1 MRFEF
6 RLPDVGEGITESE
19 LLTWHVAPGEQV
31 HEDQVLCEIE
41 TDKATVEIPAPCSGR
56 VEQLGAQVGQTVRV
70 GEILAVFDAERPPA
84 QQFSGEKH
92 APAASTAPTQ
102 PAAAAPA
109 HGASVAAA
117 PAPTPA
123 PPANRHGPLRAAPST
138 RRYAREHEVDLAEV
152 SGSGPKGRVL
162 REDID
167 AVVARRQA
175 PPPTAAAAGGETR
188 RRLSGVAKAM
198 YDSMSRAARVP
209 QATTGFAVTAAA
221 LETARKRLSAHTG
234 TRVSFVAL
242 LIKALI
248 PALKAM
254 PQFNASIDDDTL
266 EVIEKHYYHIGFAAY
281 TDAGLVVPV
290 IRDADRLS
298 VVELSTAIEELAA
311 RARERR
317 LGPDELRGA
326 TFTLSN
332 WGSHG
337 GQDIFGTPIIN
348 PPQVAILGMGRVRSE
363 PVVVDDS
370 RIEIQRRLNL
380 VLSYDHRLIDGVTAL
395 RFMQPILAAVEDP
408 LLLLADA

>member
-19 LLTWHVAPGEQV
+19 LLAWHVAPGEDV
-31 HEDQVLCEIE
+31 REDQLLCEIE

-56 VEQLGAQVGQTVRV
+56 VEQLAAQVGQIVKV
-70 GEILAVFDAERPPA
+70 GEILAVFDAERAPA
-84 QQFSGEKH
+84 QQFSGERH
-92 APAASTAPTQ
+92 AAPALAPTS
-102 PAAAAPA
+102 AAAPP
-109 HGASVAAA
+109 VQ
-117 PAPTPA
+117 PT
-123 PPANRHGPLRAAPST
+123 GPVRAAPST
-138 RRYAREHEVDLAEV
+138 RRYAHQQDVDLAAV
-152 SGSGPKGRVL
+152 TGSGPKGRVL

-167 AVVARRQA
+167 AVLARVARPA
-175 PPPTAAAAGGETR
+175 PTPSSAPSPAIAASGGER
-188 RRLSGVAKAM
+188 RWRLSGVAKAM
-198 YDSMSRAARVP
+198 YDSMSRAAHVP
-209 QATTGFAVTAAA
+209 QATTGFAVNAAA
-221 LETARKRLSAHTG
+221 FEAARARLAAHTG
-234 TRVSFVAL
+234 QRVSYVAL

-254 PQFNASIDDDTL
+254 PQFNASIDDQTL
-266 EVIEKHYYHIGFAAY
+266 EVVEKHYYHIGFAAY

-290 IRDADRLS
+290 IRDADRLN
-298 VVELSTAIEELAA
+298 VVQLSGAIDELAA
-311 RARERR
+311 RARDRK
-317 LGPDELRGA
+317 LAPDDMRGA

>member
-19 LLTWHVAPGEQV
+19 LLAWHVAPGDEVQ
-31 HEDQVLCEIE
+31 EDQTLCEIE

-56 VEQLGAQVGQTVRV
+56 VEQLAAQVGQIVKV
-70 GEILAVFDAERPPA
+70 GEILAVFDAERAPA

-92 APAASTAPTQ
+92 AAPAMAVT
-102 PAAAAPA
+102 PAAAPLAQPA
-109 HGASVAAA
+109 
-117 PAPTPA
+117 
-123 PPANRHGPLRAAPST
+123 GPVRAAPST
-138 RRYAREHEVDLAEV
+138 RRYAHQQDVDLATV
-152 SGSGPKGRVL
+152 TGSGPKGRVL

-167 AVVARRQA
+167 AAVARVARPA
-175 PPPTAAAAGGETR
+175 PTPAAAPSPAIASSPTPAGGER
-188 RRLSGVAKAM
+188 RWRLSGVARAM
-198 YDSMSRAARVP
+198 YDSMSRAAHVP
-209 QATTGFAVTAAA
+209 QATTGFAVNAAA
-221 LETARKRLSAHTG
+221 FEAARARLAAHTG
-234 TRVSFVAL
+234 QRISYIAL

-254 PQFNASIDDDTL
+254 PQFNASIDDQTL
-266 EVIEKHYYHIGFAAY
+266 EVVEKHYYHIGFAAY

-290 IRDADRLS
+290 IRDAERLN
-298 VVELSTAIEELAA
+298 VVQLSAAIDELAA
-311 RARERR
+311 RARDRK
-317 LGPDELRGA
+317 LAPDDMRGA

-395 RFMQPILAAVEDP
+395 RFMQPILATVEDP

>member
-6 RLPDVGEGITESE
+6 RLPDVGEGITEAALVE
-19 LLTWHVAPGEQV
+19 WRVAPQQTV
-31 HEDQVLCEIE
+31 REDEVLCTIE
-41 TDKATVEIPAPCSGR
+41 TDKAVVEIPAPCDGR
-56 VEQLGAQVGQTVRV
+56 VERLAAAPGDTLKV
-70 GEILAVFDAERPPA
+70 GELLAVFDTERPPA
-84 QQFSGEKH
+84 QQFAGDKH
-92 APAASTAPTQ
+92 AAPSAPAAPAAAPPSGRAMAPTAPPTPPAPVTAPT
-102 PAAAAPA
+102 
-109 HGASVAAA
+109 
-117 PAPTPA
+117 
-123 PPANRHGPLRAAPST
+123 GPVRAAPST
-138 RRYAREHEVDLAEV
+138 RRYARERGVDLAAV
-152 SGSGPKGRVL
+152 TGSGPKGRVL
-162 REDID
+162 RQDID
-167 AVVARRQA
+167 AAARAA
-175 PPPTAAAAGGETR
+175 PAHAPSPAPAGGEKR
-188 RRLSGVAKAM
+188 WRLTGIAKAM

-209 QATTGFAVTAAA
+209 QATTGFAVNAAA
-221 LETARKRLSAHTG
+221 FEAARKRLSAHTG

-254 PQFNASIDDDTL
+254 PQFNASLDDDTL

-298 VVELSTAIEELAA
+298 VVELSAAIEDLAN

-363 PVVVDDS
+363 PVVVDDT

>member
-19 LLTWHVAPGEQV
+19 LLAWHVAPGDEV
-31 HEDQVLCEIE
+31 REDQTLCEIE

-56 VEQLGAQVGQTVRV
+56 VEHLAAQVGQIVKV
-70 GEILAVFDAERPPA
+70 GEILAVFDAERAPA

-92 APAASTAPTQ
+92 AAPVAPASP
-102 PAAAAPA
+102 PAAPA
-109 HGASVAAA
+109 Q
-117 PAPTPA
+117 
-123 PPANRHGPLRAAPST
+123 PPAGPLRAAPST
-138 RRYAREHEVDLAEV
+138 RRYAQQQEVDLATV
-152 SGSGPKGRVL
+152 TGSGPKGRVL

-167 AVVARRQA
+167 AVLARVARPVAKPA
-175 PPPTAAAAGGETR
+175 PAPSPALAPAPATGAER
-188 RRLSGVAKAM
+188 RWRLSGVAKAM
-198 YDSMSRAARVP
+198 YDSMSRAAHVP
-209 QATTGFAVTAAA
+209 QATTGFAVNAAA
-221 LETARKRLSAHTG
+221 FEAARARLAAHTG
-234 TRVSFVAL
+234 QRVSYVAL

-254 PQFNASIDDDTL
+254 PQFNASIDDDAL
-266 EVIEKHYYHIGFAAY
+266 EVVEKHYYHIGFAAY

-290 IRDADRLS
+290 IRDADRLN
-298 VVELSTAIEELAA
+298 VVQLSGAIDDLAA
-311 RARERR
+311 RARDRK
-317 LGPDELRGA
+317 LAPDDMRGA

-395 RFMQPILAAVEDP
+395 RFMQPILAAVEEP
-408 LLLLADA
+408 LLLLADV

>member
-19 LLTWHVAPGEQV
+19 LLTWHVAPGQEV
-31 HEDQVLCEIE
+31 REDQVLCEIE

-56 VEQLGAQVGQTVRV
+56 VEQLGAQVGQTIRV
-70 GEILAVFDAERPPA
+70 GEILAVFDAERPPV

-92 APAASTAPTQ
+92 A
-102 PAAAAPA
+102 
-109 HGASVAAA
+109 A
-117 PAPTPA
+117 PAPAPKPAA
-123 PPANRHGPLRAAPST
+123 PPAAPQVAPEPPPAPTGPVRAAPST
-138 RRYAREHEVDLAEV
+138 RRYAREHGVDLGTVA
-152 SGSGPKGRVL
+152 GSGPKGRVL

-167 AVVARRQA
+167 AAARRAA
-175 PPPTAAAAGGETR
+175 PAHAPSPAPAGGEKR
-188 RRLSGVAKAM
+188 WRLTGIAKAM

-209 QATTGFAVTAAA
+209 QATTGFAVNAAA
-221 LETARKRLSAHTG
+221 FETARKRLSAHTG

-254 PQFNASIDDDTL
+254 PQFNASLDDDTL

-281 TDAGLVVPV
+281 TEAGLVVPV

-298 VVELSTAIEELAA
+298 VVELSNAIEDLAA

-363 PVVVDDS
+363 PVVVDDA

>member
-19 LLTWHVAPGEQV
+19 LLTWHVAVGQDV
-31 HEDQVLCEIE
+31 REDQTLCEIE

-56 VEQLGAQVGQTVRV
+56 VEQLAAQVGQIVRV
-70 GEILAVFDAERPPA
+70 GEILAVFDAKQAPA

-92 APAASTAPTQ
+92 AAPAPS
-102 PAAAAPA
+102 AAPA
-109 HGASVAAA
+109 AV
-117 PAPTPA
+117 PAPSS
-123 PPANRHGPLRAAPST
+123 GPVRAAPST
-138 RRYAREHEVDLAEV
+138 RRYAHQQDIDLAAV
-152 SGSGPKGRVL
+152 TGSGPKGRVL

-167 AVVARRQA
+167 AVLARAAGPASASPAA
-175 PPPTAAAAGGETR
+175 PSPAASVPATPAGGER
-188 RRLSGVAKAM
+188 RWRLSGIAKAM
-198 YDSMSRAARVP
+198 YDSMSRAAHVP
-209 QATTGFAVTAAA
+209 QATTGFAVNAAA
-221 LETARKRLSAHTG
+221 FEAARARLAAHTG
-234 TRVSFVAL
+234 QRVSYVAL

-254 PQFNASIDDDTL
+254 PQFNASLDDQTL

-290 IRDADRLS
+290 IRDADRLNL
-298 VVELSTAIEELAA
+298 VQLSGAIDELAA
-311 RARERR
+311 RARDRKLAPHDMR
-317 LGPDELRGA
+317 DA

-395 RFMQPILAAVEDP
+395 RFMQPILAAVQDP

>member
-6 RLPDVGEGITESE
+6 RLPDVGEGITEAVLIE
-19 LLTWHVAPGEQV
+19 WRVAPQQTV
-31 HEDQVLCEIE
+31 REDEVLCTIE
-41 TDKATVEIPAPCSGR
+41 TDKAVVEIPAPCSGR
-56 VEQLGAQVGQTVRV
+56 VERLAAVPGDTLKV
-70 GEILAVFDAERPPA
+70 GELLAVFDTERPPA
-84 QQFSGEKH
+84 QQFAGDKH
-92 APAASTAPTQ
+92 AA
-102 PAAAAPA
+102 
-109 HGASVAAA
+109 
-117 PAPTPA
+117 APTPA
-123 PPANRHGPLRAAPST
+123 PAAQREPAAEATLRTAPEPPPAPSGPLRAAPST
-138 RRYAREHEVDLAEV
+138 RRYARERGVDIATV
-152 SGSGPKGRVL
+152 TGSGPKGRVL
-162 REDID
+162 RQDID
-167 AVVARRQA
+167 AAARAA
-175 PPPTAAAAGGETR
+175 PAHAPSPTPAGSETR
-188 RRLSGVAKAM
+188 RRLSGIAKAM
-198 YDSMSRAARVP
+198 YESMSRAARVP
-209 QATTGFAVTAAA
+209 QATTGFAVNAAA
-221 LETARKRLSAHTG
+221 FEAARKRLSDHTG

-254 PQFNASIDDDTL
+254 PQFNASLDDDTL

-290 IRDADRLS
+290 IRDADRLG
-298 VVELSTAIEELAA
+298 VIELSAAIEDLAT

-363 PVVVDDS
+363 PVVVDDT

-395 RFMQPILAAVEDP
+395 RFMQPILAAVQDP

>member
-19 LLTWHVAPGEQV
+19 LLAWHVAPGDEVQ
-31 HEDQVLCEIE
+31 EDQTLCEIE

-56 VEQLGAQVGQTVRV
+56 VEQLAAQVGQIVKV
-70 GEILAVFDAERPPA
+70 GEILAVFDAERAPA

-92 APAASTAPTQ
+92 AAPAIPSTS
-102 PAAAAPA
+102 AAAPP
-109 HGASVAAA
+109 VQ
-117 PAPTPA
+117 PA
-123 PPANRHGPLRAAPST
+123 GPVRAAPST
-138 RRYAREHEVDLAEV
+138 RRYAQQQDVDLATV
-152 SGSGPKGRVL
+152 TGSGPKGRVL

-167 AVVARRQA
+167 AVLARVARPAPTPATAPSPAISA
-175 PPPTAAAAGGETR
+175 PPAPTGGER
-188 RRLSGVAKAM
+188 RWRLSGVARAM
-198 YDSMSRAARVP
+198 YDSMSRAAHVP
-209 QATTGFAVTAAA
+209 QATTGFAVNAAA
-221 LETARKRLSAHTG
+221 FEAARARLAAHTG
-234 TRVSFVAL
+234 QRVSYVAL

-254 PQFNASIDDDTL
+254 PQFNASIDDDAL
-266 EVIEKHYYHIGFAAY
+266 EVVEKHYYHIGFAAY

-290 IRDADRLS
+290 IRDADRLNVVQLS
-298 VVELSTAIEELAA
+298 VAIDDLAA
-311 RARERR
+311 RARDRK
-317 LGPDELRGA
+317 LAPDDMRGA

-395 RFMQPILAAVEDP
+395 RFMQPILAAVEEP
-408 LLLLADA
+408 LLLLADI

>member
-19 LLTWHVAPGEQV
+19 LLTWHVAVGQDV
-31 HEDQVLCEIE
+31 REDQTLCEIE

-56 VEQLGAQVGQTVRV
+56 VEQLAAQVGQIVRV
-70 GEILAVFDAERPPA
+70 GEILAVFDAKQAPA

-92 APAASTAPTQ
+92 AAPAPS
-102 PAAAAPA
+102 AAP
-109 HGASVAAA
+109 AAA
-117 PAPTPA
+117 PAPSG
-123 PPANRHGPLRAAPST
+123 GPVRAAPST
-138 RRYAREHEVDLAEV
+138 RRYAHQQDIDLAAV
-152 SGSGPKGRVL
+152 TGSVPKGRVL

-167 AVVARRQA
+167 AVLARAAGPASASPAA
-175 PPPTAAAAGGETR
+175 PSPAASVPATPAGGER
-188 RRLSGVAKAM
+188 RWRLSGIAKAM
-198 YDSMSRAARVP
+198 YDSMSRAAHVP
-209 QATTGFAVTAAA
+209 QATTGFAVNAAA
-221 LETARKRLSAHTG
+221 FEAARARLAAHTG
-234 TRVSFVAL
+234 QRVSYVAL

-254 PQFNASIDDDTL
+254 PQFNASLDDQTL

-290 IRDADRLS
+290 IRDADRLNL
-298 VVELSTAIEELAA
+298 VQLSGAIDELAA
-311 RARERR
+311 RARDRKLAPHDMR
-317 LGPDELRGA
+317 DA

-395 RFMQPILAAVEDP
+395 RFMQPILAAVQDP

>member
-19 LLTWHVAPGEQV
+19 LLTWHVAVGQDV
-31 HEDQVLCEIE
+31 REDQTLCEIE

-56 VEQLGAQVGQTVRV
+56 VEQLAAQVGQIVRV
-70 GEILAVFDAERPPA
+70 GEILAVFDAKQAPA

-92 APAASTAPTQ
+92 AAPAPS
-102 PAAAAPA
+102 AAP
-109 HGASVAAA
+109 AAA
-117 PAPTPA
+117 PAPSG
-123 PPANRHGPLRAAPST
+123 GPVRAAPST
-138 RRYAREHEVDLAEV
+138 RRYAHQQDIDLAAV
-152 SGSGPKGRVL
+152 TGSGPKGRVL

-167 AVVARRQA
+167 AVLARATRPASASPAA
-175 PPPTAAAAGGETR
+175 PSPAASVPATPAGGER
-188 RRLSGVAKAM
+188 RWRLSGIAKAM
-198 YDSMSRAARVP
+198 YDSMSRAAHVP
-209 QATTGFAVTAAA
+209 QATTGFAVNAAA
-221 LETARKRLSAHTG
+221 FEAARARLAAHTG
-234 TRVSFVAL
+234 QRVSYVAL

-254 PQFNASIDDDTL
+254 PQFNASLDDQTL

-290 IRDADRLS
+290 IRDADRLNL
-298 VVELSTAIEELAA
+298 VQLSGAIDELAA
-311 RARERR
+311 RARDRKLAPHDMR
-317 LGPDELRGA
+317 DA

-395 RFMQPILAAVEDP
+395 RFMQPILAAVQDP

>member
-19 LLTWHVAPGEQV
+19 LLAWHVAPGDEVQ
-31 HEDQVLCEIE
+31 EDQTLCEIE

-56 VEQLGAQVGQTVRV
+56 VEQLAAQVGQIVKV
-70 GEILAVFDAERPPA
+70 GEILAVFDAERAPA

-92 APAASTAPTQ
+92 AAPALTATPATPPAPQ
-102 PAAAAPA
+102 PA
-109 HGASVAAA
+109 
-117 PAPTPA
+117 
-123 PPANRHGPLRAAPST
+123 GPVRAAPST
-138 RRYAREHEVDLAEV
+138 RRYAHQQDVDLAAV
-152 SGSGPKGRVL
+152 TGSGPKGRVL

-167 AVVARRQA
+167 AVLARVARPVPTPTSA
-175 PPPTAAAAGGETR
+175 PSHAIASSPALAGGER
-188 RRLSGVAKAM
+188 RWRLSGVAKAM
-198 YDSMSRAARVP
+198 YDSMSRAAHVP
-209 QATTGFAVTAAA
+209 QATTGFAVNAAA
-221 LETARKRLSAHTG
+221 FEAARARLAAHTG
-234 TRVSFVAL
+234 QRVSYVAL

-254 PQFNASIDDDTL
+254 PQFNASIDDQTL
-266 EVIEKHYYHIGFAAY
+266 EVVEKHYYHIGFAAY

-290 IRDADRLS
+290 IRDADRLN
-298 VVELSTAIEELAA
+298 VVQLSAAIDDLAA
-311 RARERR
+311 RARDRK
-317 LGPDELRGA
+317 LAPDDMRGA

>member
-19 LLTWHVAPGEQV
+19 LLTWHVAVGQDV
-31 HEDQVLCEIE
+31 REDQTLCEIE

-56 VEQLGAQVGQTVRV
+56 VEQLAAQVGQIVRV
-70 GEILAVFDAERPPA
+70 GEILAVFDAKQAPA

-92 APAASTAPTQ
+92 AAPAPS
-102 PAAAAPA
+102 AAP
-109 HGASVAAA
+109 AAA
-117 PAPTPA
+117 PAPSG
-123 PPANRHGPLRAAPST
+123 GPVRAAPST
-138 RRYAREHEVDLAEV
+138 RRYAHQQDIDLAAV
-152 SGSGPKGRVL
+152 TGSGPKGRVL

-167 AVVARRQA
+167 AVLARAAGPASASPAA
-175 PPPTAAAAGGETR
+175 PSPAASVPATPAGGER
-188 RRLSGVAKAM
+188 RWRLSGIAKAM
-198 YDSMSRAARVP
+198 YDSMSRAAHVP
-209 QATTGFAVTAAA
+209 QATTGFAVNAAA
-221 LETARKRLSAHTG
+221 FEAARARLAAHTG
-234 TRVSFVAL
+234 QRVSYVAL

-254 PQFNASIDDDTL
+254 PQFNASLDDQTL

-290 IRDADRLS
+290 IRDADRLNL
-298 VVELSTAIEELAA
+298 VQLSGAIDELAA
-311 RARERR
+311 RARDRKLAPHDMR
-317 LGPDELRGA
+317 DA

-395 RFMQPILAAVEDP
+395 RFMQPILAAVQDP

>member
-19 LLTWHVAPGEQV
+19 LLTWHVAPGQEV
-31 HEDQVLCEIE
+31 REDQVLCEIE

-56 VEQLGAQVGQTVRV
+56 VEQLAAQVGQTVRV
-70 GEILAVFDAERPPA
+70 GEILAVFDAERPPV

-92 APAASTAPTQ
+92 A
-102 PAAAAPA
+102 
-109 HGASVAAA
+109 A
-117 PAPTPA
+117 PAPAPKPAA
-123 PPANRHGPLRAAPST
+123 PPAAPQVAPEPPPAPTGPVLASPST
-138 RRYAREHEVDLAEV
+138 RRYAREHGVDLDTIA
-152 SGSGPKGRVL
+152 GSGPKGRVL

-167 AVVARRQA
+167 AAARRAA
-175 PPPTAAAAGGETR
+175 PAPSPAPAGGEKR
-188 RRLSGVAKAM
+188 WRLTGIAKAM

-209 QATTGFAVTAAA
+209 QATTGFAVNAAA
-221 LETARKRLSAHTG
+221 FEAARKRLSAHTG

-254 PQFNASIDDDTL
+254 PQFNASLDDDTL

-281 TDAGLVVPV
+281 TDGGLVVPV
-290 IRDADRLS
+290 IRDADQLS
-298 VVELSTAIEELAA
+298 VVELSNAIEDLAA

-363 PVVVDDS
+363 PVVVDDT

-395 RFMQPILAAVEDP
+395 RFMQPILAAVQDP

>member
-19 LLTWHVAPGEQV
+19 LLTWHVAVGQDV
-31 HEDQVLCEIE
+31 REDQTLCEIE

-56 VEQLGAQVGQTVRV
+56 VEQLAAQVGQIVRV
-70 GEILAVFDAERPPA
+70 GEILAVFDAKQAPA

-92 APAASTAPTQ
+92 AAPAPS
-102 PAAAAPA
+102 AAP
-109 HGASVAAA
+109 AAA
-117 PAPTPA
+117 PAPSG
-123 PPANRHGPLRAAPST
+123 GPVRAAPST
-138 RRYAREHEVDLAEV
+138 RRYAHQQDIDLAAV
-152 SGSGPKGRVL
+152 TGSGPKGRVL

-167 AVVARRQA
+167 AVLARAAGPASASPAA
-175 PPPTAAAAGGETR
+175 PSPAASVPATPAGGER
-188 RRLSGVAKAM
+188 RWRLSGIAKAM
-198 YDSMSRAARVP
+198 YDSMSRAAGVP
-209 QATTGFAVTAAA
+209 QATTGFAVNAADFEA
-221 LETARKRLSAHTG
+221 ARKRLSAHTG

-254 PQFNASIDDDTL
+254 PQFNASLDDDTL

-298 VVELSTAIEELAA
+298 VVELSNAIEDLAA

-363 PVVVDDS
+363 PVVVGDS

>member
-19 LLTWHVAPGEQV
+19 LLTWHVAPGQEV
-31 HEDQVLCEIE
+31 REDQVLCEIE

-56 VEQLGAQVGQTVRV
+56 VEQLAAQVGQTVRV
-70 GEILAVFDAERPPA
+70 GEILAVFDAERPPV

-92 APAASTAPTQ
+92 A
-102 PAAAAPA
+102 
-109 HGASVAAA
+109 A
-117 PAPTPA
+117 PAPAPKPAA
-123 PPANRHGPLRAAPST
+123 PPAAPQVAPEPPPAPTGPVRAAPST
-138 RRYAREHEVDLAEV
+138 RRYAREQGVDVTTVA
-152 SGSGPKGRVL
+152 GSGPKGRVL

-167 AVVARRQA
+167 AAARRAA
-175 PPPTAAAAGGETR
+175 PAPSPAPAGGEKR
-188 RRLSGVAKAM
+188 WRLTGIAKAM

-209 QATTGFAVTAAA
+209 QATTGFAVNAAA
-221 LETARKRLSAHTG
+221 FEAARKRLSAHTG

-254 PQFNASIDDDTL
+254 PQFNASLDDDTL

-281 TDAGLVVPV
+281 TEAGLVVPV

-298 VVELSTAIEELAA
+298 VVELSNAIEDLAA

-363 PVVVDDS
+363 PVVVDDT

>member
-19 LLTWHVAPGEQV
+19 LLAWHVAPGQHV
-31 HEDQVLCEIE
+31 DEDQTLCEIE

-56 VEQLGAQVGQTVRV
+56 VEQLAAQVGQIVKV
-70 GEILAVFDAERPPA
+70 GEILAVFDAERAPA

-92 APAASTAPTQ
+92 AAPALAPTS
-102 PAAAAPA
+102 AAAPP
-109 HGASVAAA
+109 VQ
-117 PAPTPA
+117 PA
-123 PPANRHGPLRAAPST
+123 GPVRAAPST
-138 RRYAREHEVDLAEV
+138 RRYAHQQDVDLAAV
-152 SGSGPKGRVL
+152 TGSGPKGRVL

-167 AVVARRQA
+167 AVLARVARPAPTPAAAPSPAISA
-175 PPPTAAAAGGETR
+175 PPAPTGGER
-188 RRLSGVAKAM
+188 RWRLSGVARAM
-198 YDSMSRAARVP
+198 YDSMSRAAHVP
-209 QATTGFAVTAAA
+209 QATTGFAVNAAA
-221 LETARKRLSAHTG
+221 FEAARARLAAYTG
-234 TRVSFVAL
+234 QRVSYVAL

-254 PQFNASIDDDTL
+254 PQFNASIDDQTL
-266 EVIEKHYYHIGFAAY
+266 EVVEKHYYHIGFAAY

-290 IRDADRLS
+290 IRDADRLN
-298 VVELSTAIEELAA
+298 VVQLSAAIDELAA
-311 RARERR
+311 RARERK
-317 LGPDELRGA
+317 LAPDDMRGA

>member
-19 LLTWHVAPGEQV
+19 LLTWHVAPGQEV
-31 HEDQVLCEIE
+31 REDQVLCEIE

-56 VEQLGAQVGQTVRV
+56 VEQLAAQVGQTVRV
-70 GEILAVFDAERPPA
+70 GEILAVFDAERPPV

-92 APAASTAPTQ
+92 A
-102 PAAAAPA
+102 
-109 HGASVAAA
+109 A
-117 PAPTPA
+117 PAPAPKPAA
-123 PPANRHGPLRAAPST
+123 PPAAPQVAPEPPPAPTGPVRAAPST
-138 RRYAREHEVDLAEV
+138 RRYAREHGVDLDTIA
-152 SGSGPKGRVL
+152 GSGPKGRVL

-167 AVVARRQA
+167 AAARRAA
-175 PPPTAAAAGGETR
+175 PAPSPAPAGGEKR
-188 RRLSGVAKAM
+188 WRLTGIAKAM

-209 QATTGFAVTAAA
+209 QATTGFAVNAAA
-221 LETARKRLSAHTG
+221 FEAARKRLSAHTG

-254 PQFNASIDDDTL
+254 PQFNASLDDDTL

-281 TDAGLVVPV
+281 TDGGLVVPV
-290 IRDADRLS
+290 IRDADQLS
-298 VVELSTAIEELAA
+298 VVELSNAIEDLAA

-363 PVVVDDS
+363 PVVVDDT

>member
-19 LLTWHVAPGEQV
+19 LLTWHVAPGQEV
-31 HEDQVLCEIE
+31 REDQVLCEIE

-56 VEQLGAQVGQTVRV
+56 VEQLAAQVGQTVRV
-70 GEILAVFDAERPPA
+70 GEILAVFDAERPPV

-92 APAASTAPTQ
+92 A
-102 PAAAAPA
+102 
-109 HGASVAAA
+109 A
-117 PAPTPA
+117 PAPAPKPAA
-123 PPANRHGPLRAAPST
+123 PPAAPQVAPEPPPSPTGPVRAAPST
-138 RRYAREHEVDLAEV
+138 RRYAREHGVDLDTIA
-152 SGSGPKGRVL
+152 GSGPKGRVL

-167 AVVARRQA
+167 AAARRAA
-175 PPPTAAAAGGETR
+175 PAPSPAPAGGEKR
-188 RRLSGVAKAM
+188 WRLTGIAKAM

-209 QATTGFAVTAAA
+209 QATTGFAVNAAA
-221 LETARKRLSAHTG
+221 FEAARKRLSAHTG

-254 PQFNASIDDDTL
+254 PQFNASLDDDTL

-281 TDAGLVVPV
+281 TDGGLVVPV
-290 IRDADRLS
+290 IRDADQLS
-298 VVELSTAIEELAA
+298 VVELSNAIEDLAA

-363 PVVVDDS
+363 PVVVDDT

>member
-19 LLTWHVAPGEQV
+19 LLTWHVAPGQEV
-31 HEDQVLCEIE
+31 REDQVLCEIE
-41 TDKATVEIPAPCSGR
+41 TDKATVEIPSPCSGR
-56 VEQLGAQVGQTVRV
+56 VEQLTARVGQVIKV
-70 GEILAVFDAERPPA
+70 GEVLAVFDAERAPA

-92 APAASTAPTQ
+92 AAPMFAPIPA
-102 PAAAAPA
+102 
-109 HGASVAAA
+109 V
-117 PAPTPA
+117 A
-123 PPANRHGPLRAAPST
+123 PPKQPSGAVRAAPST
-138 RRYAREHEVDLAEV
+138 RRYARERDVDLAQV
-152 SGSGPKGRVL
+152 AGSGPKGRVL

-167 AVVARRQA
+167 AVTARAARPASA
-175 PPPTAAAAGGETR
+175 PFSPAPAETAVDGER
-188 RRLSGVAKAM
+188 RWRLSGIAKAM
-198 YDSMSRAARVP
+198 YDSMSRAAHVP
-209 QATTGFAVTAAA
+209 QATTGFAVNAAA
-221 LETARKRLSAHTG
+221 FEATRARLSSHTG
-234 TRVSFVAL
+234 QRISYVAL

-254 PQFNASIDDDTL
+254 PQFNASIDDATL

-281 TDAGLVVPV
+281 TEAGLVVPV
-290 IRDADRLS
+290 IRDADRLN
-298 VVELSTAIEELAA
+298 VAQLSAAIDDLAA
-311 RARERR
+311 RARDRK
-317 LGPDELRGA
+317 LAPDDMRGA

-337 GQDIFGTPIIN
+337 GHDIFGTPIVN
-348 PPQVAILGMGRVRSE
+348 PPQVAILGMGRVRGE

-408 LLLLADA
+408 VLLLADA

>member
-19 LLTWHVAPGEQV
+19 LLAWHVAPGQDV
-31 HEDQVLCEIE
+31 REDQLLCEIE

-56 VEQLGAQVGQTVRV
+56 VEQLAAQVGQIVKV
-70 GEILAVFDAERPPA
+70 GEILAVFDAQQAPA

-92 APAASTAPTQ
+92 AAPAPAASATPPAPQ
-102 PAAAAPA
+102 PA
-109 HGASVAAA
+109 
-117 PAPTPA
+117 
-123 PPANRHGPLRAAPST
+123 GPVRAAPST
-138 RRYAREHEVDLAEV
+138 RRYAHQQDVDLAAV
-152 SGSGPKGRVL
+152 TGSGPKGRVL

-167 AVVARRQA
+167 AVLARAARPA
-175 PPPTAAAAGGETR
+175 PASPAAPSPAASTPAAPAGGER
-188 RRLSGVAKAM
+188 RWRLSGIAKAM
-198 YDSMSRAARVP
+198 YDSMSRAAHVP
-209 QATTGFAVTAAA
+209 QATTGFAVNAAA
-221 LETARKRLSAHTG
+221 FEAARARLAAHTG
-234 TRVSFVAL
+234 QRVSYVAL

-254 PQFNASIDDDTL
+254 PQFNASIDDQTL
-266 EVIEKHYYHIGFAAY
+266 EVVEKHYYHIGFAAY

-298 VVELSTAIEELAA
+298 VVQLSAAIDELAA
-311 RARERR
+311 RARDRK
-317 LGPDELRGA
+317 LAPDDMRGA

-395 RFMQPILAAVEDP
+395 RFMQPILAAVQDP

>member
-19 LLTWHVAPGEQV
+19 LLTWHVAPGQEV
-31 HEDQVLCEIE
+31 REDQVLCEIE

-56 VEQLGAQVGQTVRV
+56 VEQLAAQVGQTVRV
-70 GEILAVFDAERPPA
+70 GEILAVFDAERPPV

-92 APAASTAPTQ
+92 A
-102 PAAAAPA
+102 
-109 HGASVAAA
+109 A
-117 PAPTPA
+117 PAPAPKPAA
-123 PPANRHGPLRAAPST
+123 PPAAPQVAPEPPPAPTGPVRAAPST
-138 RRYAREHEVDLAEV
+138 RRYAREQGVDLGTVA
-152 SGSGPKGRVL
+152 GSGPKGRVL
-162 REDID
+162 RQDID
-167 AVVARRQA
+167 AAARRAA
-175 PPPTAAAAGGETR
+175 PAPSPAPAGGEKR
-188 RRLSGVAKAM
+188 WRLTGIAKAM

-209 QATTGFAVTAAA
+209 QATTGFAVNAAA
-221 LETARKRLSAHTG
+221 FEAARKRLSAHTG

-254 PQFNASIDDDTL
+254 PQFNASLDDDTL

-298 VVELSTAIEELAA
+298 VVDLSNAIEDLAA

>member
-19 LLTWHVAPGEQV
+19 LLTWHVAPGQEV
-31 HEDQVLCEIE
+31 REDQVLCEIE

-56 VEQLGAQVGQTVRV
+56 VEQLAAQVGQTVRV
-70 GEILAVFDAERPPA
+70 GEILAVFDAERPPV

-92 APAASTAPTQ
+92 A
-102 PAAAAPA
+102 
-109 HGASVAAA
+109 A
-117 PAPTPA
+117 PAPAPKPAA
-123 PPANRHGPLRAAPST
+123 PPAAPQVAPEPPPSPTGPVRAAPST
-138 RRYAREHEVDLAEV
+138 RRYAREHGVDLDTIA
-152 SGSGPKGRVL
+152 GSGPKGRVL

-167 AVVARRQA
+167 AAARRAA
-175 PPPTAAAAGGETR
+175 PAPSPAPAGGEKR
-188 RRLSGVAKAM
+188 WRLTGIAKAM

-209 QATTGFAVTAAA
+209 QATTGFAVNAAA
-221 LETARKRLSAHTG
+221 FEAARKRLSAHTG

-254 PQFNASIDDDTL
+254 PQFNASLDDDTL

-281 TDAGLVVPV
+281 TDGGLVVPV
-290 IRDADRLS
+290 IRDADQLS
-298 VVELSTAIEELAA
+298 VVELSNAIEDLAT

-363 PVVVDDS
+363 PVVVDDT

>member
-19 LLTWHVAPGEQV
+19 LLTWHVAPGQEV
-31 HEDQVLCEIE
+31 REDQVLCEIE

-56 VEQLGAQVGQTVRV
+56 VEQLGAQVGQTIRV
-70 GEILAVFDAERPPA
+70 GEILAVFDAERPPV

-92 APAASTAPTQ
+92 A
-102 PAAAAPA
+102 
-109 HGASVAAA
+109 A
-117 PAPTPA
+117 PAPAPKPAA
-123 PPANRHGPLRAAPST
+123 PPAAPQVAPEPPPAPTGPVRAAPST
-138 RRYAREHEVDLAEV
+138 RRYAREHGVDLGTVA
-152 SGSGPKGRVL
+152 GSGPKGRVL
-162 REDID
+162 RQDID
-167 AVVARRQA
+167 AAARRAASA
-175 PPPTAAAAGGETR
+175 PSPAPAGGEKR
-188 RRLSGVAKAM
+188 WRLTGIAKAM

-209 QATTGFAVTAAA
+209 QATTGFAVNAAA
-221 LETARKRLSAHTG
+221 FEAARKRLSAHTG

-254 PQFNASIDDDTL
+254 PQFNASLDDDTL

-281 TDAGLVVPV
+281 TDGGLVVPV

-298 VVELSTAIEELAA
+298 VVELSNAIENLAA

>member
-19 LLTWHVAPGEQV
+19 LLTWHVAPGQEV
-31 HEDQVLCEIE
+31 REDQVLCEIE

-56 VEQLGAQVGQTVRV
+56 VEQLAAQVGQTVRV
-70 GEILAVFDAERPPA
+70 GEILAVFDAERPPV

-92 APAASTAPTQ
+92 A
-102 PAAAAPA
+102 
-109 HGASVAAA
+109 A
-117 PAPTPA
+117 PAPAPKPAA
-123 PPANRHGPLRAAPST
+123 PPAAPQVAPEPPPAPTGPVRAAPST
-138 RRYAREHEVDLAEV
+138 RRYAREHGVDLGTIA
-152 SGSGPKGRVL
+152 GSGPKGRVL

-167 AVVARRQA
+167 AAARRAA
-175 PPPTAAAAGGETR
+175 PAHAPSPAPAGGEKR
-188 RRLSGVAKAM
+188 WRLTGIAKAM

-209 QATTGFAVTAAA
+209 QATTGFAVNAAA
-221 LETARKRLSAHTG
+221 FEAARKRLSAHTG

-254 PQFNASIDDDTL
+254 PQFNASLDDDTL

-298 VVELSTAIEELAA
+298 VVDLSNAIEDLAA

-363 PVVVDDS
+363 PVVVDDT

>member
-19 LLTWHVAPGEQV
+19 LLAWHVAPGDEVQ
-31 HEDQVLCEIE
+31 EDQTLCEIE

-56 VEQLGAQVGQTVRV
+56 VEHLAAQVGQIVKV
-70 GEILAVFDAERPPA
+70 GEILAVFDAERAPA

-92 APAASTAPTQ
+92 AAPAIPPTS
-102 PAAAAPA
+102 AAAPP
-109 HGASVAAA
+109 VQ
-117 PAPTPA
+117 PA
-123 PPANRHGPLRAAPST
+123 GPLRAAPST
-138 RRYAREHEVDLAEV
+138 RRYAQQQDVDLATV
-152 SGSGPKGRVL
+152 TGSGPKGRVL

-167 AVVARRQA
+167 AVLARVARPAAKPA
-175 PPPTAAAAGGETR
+175 PAPSPALAPAPAAGGER
-188 RRLSGVAKAM
+188 RWRLSGVAKAM
-198 YDSMSRAARVP
+198 YDSMSRAAHVP
-209 QATTGFAVTAAA
+209 QATTGFAVNAAA
-221 LETARKRLSAHTG
+221 FEAARARLAAHTG
-234 TRVSFVAL
+234 QRVSYVAL

-254 PQFNASIDDDTL
+254 PQFNASIDDQTL
-266 EVIEKHYYHIGFAAY
+266 EVVEKHYYHIGFAAY

-290 IRDADRLS
+290 IRDADRLN
-298 VVELSTAIEELAA
+298 VVQLSGAIDDLAA
-311 RARERR
+311 RARDRK
-317 LGPDELRGA
+317 LAPDDMRGA

>member
-19 LLTWHVAPGEQV
+19 LLAWHVAPGEPV
-31 HEDQVLCEIE
+31 REDQVLCEIE

-56 VEQLGAQVGQTVRV
+56 VEQLAAQVGQTVRV

-92 APAASTAPTQ
+92 AAPPPAPAAPASAASTAP
-102 PAAAAPA
+102 AP
-109 HGASVAAA
+109 A

-123 PPANRHGPLRAAPST
+123 TASAQAGPVRATPST
-138 RRYAREHEVDLAEV
+138 RRYAREHGVDLAGLN
-152 SGSGPKGRVL
+152 GSGPKGRVL

-167 AVVARRQA
+167 ALVARRQA
-175 PPPTAAAAGGETR
+175 PAPAPATLPAAAGGER
-188 RRLSGVAKAM
+188 RWRLTGIARAM
-198 YDSMSRAARVP
+198 YDSMSRAAHVP
-209 QATTGFAVTAAA
+209 QATTGFAVNAAA
-221 LETARKRLSAHTG
+221 FEAARKRLSTHTG
-234 TRVSFVAL
+234 TRVSYVAL

-290 IRDADRLS
+290 IRDADRLG
-298 VVELSTAIEELAA
+298 VVELSAAIEDLAA
-311 RARERR
+311 RARERK
-317 LGPDELRGA
+317 LAPDDLRGA

-408 LLLLADA
+408 LLLLAGG

>member
-19 LLTWHVAPGEQV
+19 LLAWHVAPGEPV
-31 HEDQVLCEIE
+31 REDQVLCEIE

-56 VEQLGAQVGQTVRV
+56 VEQLAAQVGQTVRV

-92 APAASTAPTQ
+92 AAPPPAPAAPASAASTAP
-102 PAAAAPA
+102 AP
-109 HGASVAAA
+109 A

-123 PPANRHGPLRAAPST
+123 TASAQAGPVRATPST
-138 RRYAREHEVDLAEV
+138 RRYAREHGVDLAGLN
-152 SGSGPKGRVL
+152 GSGPKGRVL

-167 AVVARRQA
+167 ALVARRQA
-175 PPPTAAAAGGETR
+175 PAPAPATRPAAAGGER
-188 RRLSGVAKAM
+188 RWRLTGIARAM
-198 YDSMSRAARVP
+198 YDSMSRAAHVP
-209 QATTGFAVTAAA
+209 QATTGFAVNAAA
-221 LETARKRLSAHTG
+221 FEAARKRLSTHTG
-234 TRVSFVAL
+234 TRVSYVAL

-290 IRDADRLS
+290 IRDADRLG
-298 VVELSTAIEELAA
+298 VVELSAAIEDLAA
-311 RARERR
+311 RARDRK
-317 LGPDELRGA
+317 LPPDDLRGA

-408 LLLLADA
+408 LLLLAGG

>member
-19 LLTWHVAPGEQV
+19 LLAWHVAPGDDVQ
-31 HEDQVLCEIE
+31 EDQTLCEIE

-56 VEQLGAQVGQTVRV
+56 VEQLAARVGQIVKV
-70 GEILAVFDAERPPA
+70 GEILAVFDAERAPA

-92 APAASTAPTQ
+92 AASALAPTSAVAPPIQ
-102 PAAAAPA
+102 PA
-109 HGASVAAA
+109 
-117 PAPTPA
+117 
-123 PPANRHGPLRAAPST
+123 GPVRAAPST
-138 RRYAREHEVDLAEV
+138 RRYAHQQDVDLTAV
-152 SGSGPKGRVL
+152 TGSGPKGRVL

-167 AVVARRQA
+167 AVLARVARPVPTPTSA
-175 PPPTAAAAGGETR
+175 PSSAIASSPAPAGGER
-188 RRLSGVAKAM
+188 RWRLSGVARAM
-198 YDSMSRAARVP
+198 YDSMSRAAHVP
-209 QATTGFAVTAAA
+209 QATTGFAVNAAA
-221 LETARKRLSAHTG
+221 FETARARLAAHTG
-234 TRVSFVAL
+234 QRVSYVAL

-254 PQFNASIDDDTL
+254 PQFNASIDDQTL
-266 EVIEKHYYHIGFAAY
+266 EVVEKHYYHIGFAAY

-290 IRDADRLS
+290 IRDADRLN
-298 VVELSTAIEELAA
+298 VVQLSAAIDELAA
-311 RARERR
+311 RARDRK
-317 LGPDELRGA
+317 LAPDDMRGA

-395 RFMQPILAAVEDP
+395 RFMQPILAAVQDP
-408 LLLLADA
+408 LLLLADI

>member
-19 LLTWHVAPGEQV
+19 LLAWHVAPGEQV

-70 GEILAVFDAERPPA
+70 GEILAVFDAERVPV

-92 APAASTAPTQ
+92 AAPG
-102 PAAAAPA
+102 AAAKPATPLVAPEPP
-109 HGASVAAA
+109 
-117 PAPTPA
+117 PAPT
-123 PPANRHGPLRAAPST
+123 GPVRAAPST
-138 RRYAREHEVDLAEV
+138 RRYAREHGVDLTEV

-167 AVVARRQA
+167 AILARTARPTPA
-175 PPPTAAAAGGETR
+175 PSPAASVPATPAGGER
-188 RRLSGVAKAM
+188 RWRLSGIAKAM
-198 YDSMSRAARVP
+198 YESMSRAAHVP
-209 QATTGFAVTAAA
+209 QATTGFTVNAAA
-221 LETARKRLSAHTG
+221 FEAARKRLSAHTG
-234 TRVSFVAL
+234 TRVSYVAL
-242 LIKALI
+242 LIKALL

-254 PQFNASIDDDTL
+254 PQFNASLDDQTL

-290 IRDADRLS
+290 IRDADRLN
-298 VVELSTAIEELAA
+298 VVQLSAAIDELAA
-311 RARERR
+311 RARARK
-317 LGPDELRGA
+317 LAPDDMRGA

>member
-19 LLTWHVAPGEQV
+19 LLTWHVAPGQEV
-31 HEDQVLCEIE
+31 REDQVLCEIE

-56 VEQLGAQVGQTVRV
+56 VEQLAAQVGQTVRV
-70 GEILAVFDAERPPA
+70 GEILAVFDAERPPV

-92 APAASTAPTQ
+92 A
-102 PAAAAPA
+102 
-109 HGASVAAA
+109 A
-117 PAPTPA
+117 PAPAPKPAA
-123 PPANRHGPLRAAPST
+123 PPAAPQVAPEPPPSPTGPVRAAPST
-138 RRYAREHEVDLAEV
+138 RRYAREHDVDLGTVA
-152 SGSGPKGRVL
+152 GSGPKGRVL

-167 AVVARRQA
+167 AAARRAA
-175 PPPTAAAAGGETR
+175 PAPSPAPAGGEKR
-188 RRLSGVAKAM
+188 WRLTGIAKAM

-209 QATTGFAVTAAA
+209 QATTGFAVNAAA
-221 LETARKRLSAHTG
+221 FEAARKRLSAHTG

-254 PQFNASIDDDTL
+254 PQFNASLDDDTL

-281 TDAGLVVPV
+281 TDGGLVVPV
-290 IRDADRLS
+290 IRDADQLS
-298 VVELSTAIEELAA
+298 VVELSNAIEDLAA

-363 PVVVDDS
+363 PVVVDDT

>member
-6 RLPDVGEGITESE
+6 RLPDVGEGITEAALVE
-19 LLTWHVAPGEQV
+19 WRVAPQQTV
-31 HEDQVLCEIE
+31 REDDVLCTIE
-41 TDKATVEIPAPCSGR
+41 TDKAVVEIPAPCDGR
-56 VEQLGAQVGQTVRV
+56 VERLAAAPGDTLKV
-70 GEILAVFDAERPPA
+70 GELLAVFDTDRPPA
-84 QQFSGEKH
+84 QQFAGDKH
-92 APAASTAPTQ
+92 AAALSTP
-102 PAAAAPA
+102 APA
-109 HGASVAAA
+109 VAPEPP
-117 PAPTPA
+117 PAPT
-123 PPANRHGPLRAAPST
+123 GPVRAAPST
-138 RRYAREHEVDLAEV
+138 RRYARERGVDLAAIT
-152 SGSGPKGRVL
+152 GSGPKGRVL
-162 REDID
+162 RADID
-167 AVVARRQA
+167 AAARPAA
-175 PPPTAAAAGGETR
+175 PAHAPSPAPAGGEKR
-188 RRLSGVAKAM
+188 WRLTGIAKAM

-209 QATTGFAVTAAA
+209 QATTGFAVNAAA
-221 LETARKRLSAHTG
+221 FEAARKRLSAHTG

-254 PQFNASIDDDTL
+254 PQFNASLDDDTL

-290 IRDADRLS
+290 IRDADRMS
-298 VVELSTAIEELAA
+298 VLELSNAIEDLAN

>member
-19 LLTWHVAPGEQV
+19 LLTWHVAPGQEV
-31 HEDQVLCEIE
+31 REDQVLCEIE

-56 VEQLGAQVGQTVRV
+56 VEQLAAAVGQTVRV
-70 GEILAVFDAERPPA
+70 GEILAVFDAERPPV

-92 APAASTAPTQ
+92 AAPPAPSK
-102 PAAAAPA
+102 PAAAPVAR
-109 HGASVAAA
+109 HEQAAA
-117 PAPTPA
+117 PEPPPAPT
-123 PPANRHGPLRAAPST
+123 GPVRAAPST
-138 RRYAREHEVDLAEV
+138 RRYAREQGVDVTTIA
-152 SGSGPKGRVL
+152 GSGPKGRVL

-167 AVVARRQA
+167 AVARRAVPAQA
-175 PPPTAAAAGGETR
+175 PSPAAPAGGETR
-188 RRLSGVAKAM
+188 RRLAGIAKAM

-209 QATTGFAVTAAA
+209 QATTGFAVNAAA
-221 LETARKRLSAHTG
+221 FEAARKRLSAHTG

-254 PQFNASIDDDTL
+254 PQFNASLDDDTL

-290 IRDADRLS
+290 IRDADRMS
-298 VVELSTAIEELAA
+298 VVELSAAIEDLAN

-363 PVVVDDS
+363 PVVVDDA

>member
-19 LLTWHVAPGEQV
+19 LLTWHVAAGEDV
-31 HEDQVLCEIE
+31 REDQLLCEIE
-41 TDKATVEIPAPCSGR
+41 TDNATVEIPAPCSGR
-56 VEQLGAQVGQTVRV
+56 VEQLAAQVGQIVRV
-70 GEILAVFDAERPPA
+70 GEILAVFDAEQAPA

-92 APAASTAPTQ
+92 AAPAMLPTS
-102 PAAAAPA
+102 AAAPSA
-109 HGASVAAA
+109 Q
-117 PAPTPA
+117 PA
-123 PPANRHGPLRAAPST
+123 GPVRAAPST
-138 RRYAREHEVDLAEV
+138 RRYAHQQDVDLATV
-152 SGSGPKGRVL
+152 TGSGPKGRVL

-167 AVVARRQA
+167 AVLARCDQPTPIPPSA
-175 PPPTAAAAGGETR
+175 PSRTASSPAAPAGGER
-188 RRLSGVAKAM
+188 RWRLSGIAKAM
-198 YDSMSRAARVP
+198 YESMSRAAHVP
-209 QATTGFAVTAAA
+209 QATTGFAVNAAA
-221 LETARKRLSAHTG
+221 FEAARARLAAHTG
-234 TRVSFVAL
+234 QRVSYVAL

-248 PALKAM
+248 PALKAA
-254 PQFNASIDDDTL
+254 PQFNASLDDQTL

-298 VVELSTAIEELAA
+298 VVQLSANIDELAA
-311 RARERR
+311 RARDRK
-317 LGPDELRGA
+317 LAPDDMRGA

-395 RFMQPILAAVEDP
+395 RFMQPILAAVQDP
-408 LLLLADA
+408 LLLLADV

>member
-19 LLTWHVAPGEQV
+19 LLAWHVAPGEDV
-31 HEDQVLCEIE
+31 REDQLLCEIE

-56 VEQLGAQVGQTVRV
+56 VEQLAAQVGQIVKV
-70 GEILAVFDAERPPA
+70 GEILAVFDAERAPA

-92 APAASTAPTQ
+92 GAPALAPIS
-102 PAAAAPA
+102 AAAPP
-109 HGASVAAA
+109 VQ
-117 PAPTPA
+117 PA
-123 PPANRHGPLRAAPST
+123 GPLRAAPST
-138 RRYAREHEVDLAEV
+138 RRYAHQQDVDLAAV
-152 SGSGPKGRVL
+152 TGSGPKGRVL

-167 AVVARRQA
+167 AVLARVARPA
-175 PPPTAAAAGGETR
+175 PTPSSAPSPAIAASGGER
-188 RRLSGVAKAM
+188 RWRLSGVAKAM
-198 YDSMSRAARVP
+198 YDSMSRAAHVP
-209 QATTGFAVTAAA
+209 QATTGFAVNAAA
-221 LETARKRLSAHTG
+221 FEAARARLAAHTG
-234 TRVSFVAL
+234 QRVSYVAL
-242 LIKALI
+242 LIKTLI

-254 PQFNASIDDDTL
+254 PQFNASIDDQTL
-266 EVIEKHYYHIGFAAY
+266 EVVEKHYYHIGFAAY

-290 IRDADRLS
+290 IRDADRLN
-298 VVELSTAIEELAA
+298 VVQLSGAIDELAA
-311 RARERR
+311 RARDRK
-317 LGPDELRGA
+317 LAPDDMRGA

-395 RFMQPILAAVEDP
+395 RFMQPILAAVQDP

>member
-1 MRFEF
+1 M
-6 RLPDVGEGITESE
+6 
-19 LLTWHVAPGEQV
+19 
-31 HEDQVLCEIE
+31 
-41 TDKATVEIPAPCSGR
+41 
-56 VEQLGAQVGQTVRV
+56 
-70 GEILAVFDAERPPA
+70 
-84 QQFSGEKH
+84 
-92 APAASTAPTQ
+92 
-102 PAAAAPA
+102 
-109 HGASVAAA
+109 
-117 PAPTPA
+117 
-123 PPANRHGPLRAAPST
+123 
-138 RRYAREHEVDLAEV
+138 
-152 SGSGPKGRVL
+152 
-162 REDID
+162 
-167 AVVARRQA
+167 
-175 PPPTAAAAGGETR
+175 
-188 RRLSGVAKAM
+188 
-198 YDSMSRAARVP
+198 P

-408 LLLLADA
+408 LLLLADALAGRSPRDRRQNANCHPALRVQSVASCGPSRS

>member
-19 LLTWHVAPGEQV
+19 LLAWHVAPGDEVQ
-31 HEDQVLCEIE
+31 EDQTLCEIE

-56 VEQLGAQVGQTVRV
+56 VEQLAAQVGQIVKV
-70 GEILAVFDAERPPA
+70 GEILAVFDAERAPA

-92 APAASTAPTQ
+92 AAPAIPPTS
-102 PAAAAPA
+102 AAAPP
-109 HGASVAAA
+109 VQ
-117 PAPTPA
+117 PA
-123 PPANRHGPLRAAPST
+123 GPLRAAPST
-138 RRYAREHEVDLAEV
+138 RRYAQQQDVDLATV
-152 SGSGPKGRVL
+152 TGSGPKGRVL

-167 AVVARRQA
+167 AVLARVARPAAKPA
-175 PPPTAAAAGGETR
+175 PAPSPALAPAPAAGGER
-188 RRLSGVAKAM
+188 RWRLSGVAKAM
-198 YDSMSRAARVP
+198 YDSMSRAAHVP
-209 QATTGFAVTAAA
+209 QATTGFAVNAAA
-221 LETARKRLSAHTG
+221 FEAARARLAAHTG
-234 TRVSFVAL
+234 QRVSYVAL

-254 PQFNASIDDDTL
+254 PQFNASIDDQTL
-266 EVIEKHYYHIGFAAY
+266 EVVEKHYYHIGFAAY

-290 IRDADRLS
+290 IRDADRLN
-298 VVELSTAIEELAA
+298 VVQLSGAIDDLAA
-311 RARERR
+311 RARDRK
-317 LGPDELRGA
+317 LAPDDMRGA